1 MAVTTPAPISRVYP
15 RACGG
20 TIPSPLQVATRSGL
34 SPRLRGNQGPGPGR
48 RLLARVYP
56 RACGGTTY
64 PATSANRGEGLSP
77 RLRGNH
83 HILASSASH
92 IGSIPALAGEP
103 QTSPRRFTLTWV
115 YPRACGGNPR
125 NTACRAVGGGSIPAL
140 AGEPARK
147 IAALGP
153 IKVYPRACGGTRRG
167 SRGGGSRWGL
177 SPRLRGNQDHNR
189 RHYQQNG
196 SIPALAG
203 EPDIMLPSPVTSTVY
218 PRACGGTV
226 SWSCSS

>member
-34 SPRLRGNQGPGPGR
+34 SPRLRGNQGPGQVVGFLPGSIPALAGEPPT
-48 RLLARVYP
+48 RLRQPIGGKVYP
-56 RACGGTTY
+56 RACGGTLETQL
-64 PATSANRGEGLSP
+64 AAQSAEGLSP
-77 RLRGNH
+77 RLRGNQVQGIGH
-83 HILASSASH
+83 H
-92 IGSIPALAGEP
+92 
-103 QTSPRRFTLTWV
+103 V
-115 YPRACGGNPR
+115 GNR
-125 NTACRAVGGGSIPAL
+125 SIPAL